1 MSKNSKIQAPGAD
14 APAPG
19 ADAPAAGADA
29 DASLARGAWIT
40 DRAWLCGTAGA
51 LSVVLIA
58 YWYNR
63 TEALR
68 TGLSL
73 FGTRLTDNKY
83 DTLLAALFMVTAV
96 MAISEAVRLWRRT
109 SGDYINVHPDI
120 RSGHY
125 FRFFVNA
132 LANYLL
138 YLALL
143 ALAVA
148 FYHSANEYG
157 FHKKAPYYQ
166 PWFRFLELAWAT
178 YLWAGLPYTLL
189 TRGLK
194 HDPQAEQ
201 RDLTRTFS
209 KVLYFFLSFVP
220 PLKKLHT
227 GFDDQ
232 DKKIARGLIVKMFF
246 APLMTVFFCDQFQH
260 LVGNVGYVLEGL
272 PEAITA
278 GVYTHDRFNRDL
290 FNISMALIFSID
302 VALAWCGYII
312 ATRWL
317 DNQTK
322 SAEPTLL
329 GWMVCIACYPPF
341 QMALGLYFT
350 IPGDR
355 AILQMPNETLV
366 SMFTIMMVASYVIY
380 MSATLWFGV
389 RFSNLTN
396 RGIIRTGPYAL
407 VRHPAY
413 ASKNFAWWC
422 VMFPYVIY
430 NATHT
435 GLGVAA
441 FHTLGLIFMTGFY
454 YLRALTEER
463 HLLADPYYQAYCK
476 QVKHRFIPGVI

>member
-1 MSKNSKIQAPGAD
+1 MSRNNAS
-14 APAPG
+14 
-19 ADAPAAGADA
+19 PAAAQAAPVPPQADGSA
-29 DASLARGAWIT
+29 ASGTWVT
-40 DRAWLCGTAGA
+40 DRAWICGVAGA

-68 TGLSL
+68 NGLSL
-73 FGTRLTDNKY
+73 FGANLTDNKT
-83 DTLLAALFMVTAV
+83 DTLLAALFMVA
-96 MAISEAVRLWRRT
+96 AIMVLIEGVRLWLRSPREFFVL
-109 SGDYINVHPDI
+109 SPDVEN
-120 RSGHY
+120 GHY
-125 FRFFVNA
+125 IRLFVDA

-138 YLALL
+138 YLALF
-143 ALAVA
+143 AIAIA

-157 FHKKAPYYQ
+157 FHKNAPYYQ
-166 PWFRFLELAWAT
+166 PWFRFLDIVWNV
-178 YLWAGLPYTLL
+178 YLWAGLPYAII
-189 TRGLK
+189 TRAFK

-201 RDLTRTFS
+201 RDLTRTFTR
-209 KVLYFFLSFVP
+209 VLYFFISFVP
-220 PLKKLHT
+220 AFKKLHQ
-227 GFDDQ
+227 GFDER
-232 DKKIARGLIVKMFF
+232 DKKNARALLVKMFF

-260 LVGNVGYVLEGL
+260 LVGNVGYVLDGL
-272 PEAITA
+272 PSAISS
-278 GVYTHDRFNRDL
+278 GIYTHDRFNRDL

-302 VALAWCGYII
+302 VALAWCGYIV
-312 ATRWL
+312 ASRWL
-317 DNQTK
+317 DNQTA

-355 AILQMPNETLV
+355 AILQMPNATWVSIFTL
-366 SMFTIMMVASYVIY
+366 MMVASYVIY

-396 RGIIRTGPYAL
+396 RGIIRKGPYAI

-422 VMFPYVIY
+422 VMFPYIIY
-430 NATHT
+430 SATHT
-435 GLGVAA
+435 GIGVAA

-454 YLRALTEER
+454 YLRAITEER
-463 HLLADPYYQAYCK
+463 HLLADPYYQAYCQK
-476 QVKHRFIPGVI
+476 VKHRFVPGLI